1 MKKTSIISIVF
12 LSMLLL
18 SMKVHSQGYNLNKTN
33 SSITVSG
40 TSSLHD
46 WDVISNN
53 FNGKIQ
59 LKDISTG
66 EIESLNVTITAET
79 LKSGKNAMDKKTYK
93 ALQTDEF
100 KTIGFKMTEIK
111 SIKKINESTFEIK
124 LLGALTISGVTKKVP
139 IYFLLSK
146 VNDAVNVTGTYA
158 MKMTDFNIEPPT
170 ALFGTIT
177 TGDAISIKFNANF
190 KN

>member
-1 MKKTSIISIVF
+1 
-12 LSMLLL
+12 
-18 SMKVHSQGYNLNKTN
+18 MKVYSQGYTLNKTN

-93 ALQTDEF
+93 ALQTDEY
-100 KTIGFKMTEIK
+100 KTIVFKMTEIK

-124 LLGALTISGVTKKVP
+124 LIGALTISGVTKKVP
-139 IYFLLSK
+139 IDFLLSK

-177 TGDAISIKFNANF
+177 TGDAISIKFNTNF

>member
-1 MKKTSIISIVF
+1 
-12 LSMLLL
+12 MLLL
-18 SMKVHSQGYNLNKTN
+18 SIKVHSQDYTLNKTN
-33 SSITVSG
+33 STITVSG

-59 LKDISTG
+59 LKDFTTG

-100 KTIGFKMTEIK
+100 KTIGFKMVEVK
-111 SIKKINESTFEIK
+111 AIKKINESSFEIK
-124 LLGALTISGVTKKVP
+124 LIGAMTISGVTKKVP
-139 IYFLLSK
+139 IDFLLSK
-146 VNDAVNVTGTYA
+146 VNDTVNVTGTYA

-170 ALFGTIT
+170 ALFGTIN
-177 TGDAISIKFNANF
+177 TGDEISINFNANF